1 MQIEQPLVVCAF
13 GWGKEFRL
21 YKETLYVGNRAYRL
35 ARLSAVQLKTQ
46 RTLGVTSACLE
57 LCFGRE
63 KVVLRGIAAVEDAR
77 KAAEYLV
84 SWCGEGVEARRSTR
98 DTTMGLKQLQSLQ
111 AQQAPQVLQ
120 TLPTH
125 DFHVLSTRPVDTPPV
140 YPLDDVPH
148 TGLKRGWRHELRTEH
163 LAQAEILPVVSV
175 PVRLG
180 AGECAYY
187 SSRATRCGE
196 LIRETLRS
204 TFPALDHGL
213 LILTD
218 RRLLFIGRKSQLVLD
233 YVHLRHITRL
243 EGALAFDADHWQK
256 RAIFTI
262 PQPDLCAARLEAILQ
277 AQTTANLP
285 GTGPIS
291 PRAIGQRDIAQQGQR
306 VVSERVSIHEV

>member
-35 ARLSAVQLKTQ
+35 GRLRAVQLKTQ
-46 RTLGVTSACLE
+46 RTMGVASACLE
-57 LCFGRE
+57 LRFGRE
-63 KVVLRGIAAVEDAR
+63 KVMLRGIAAVEDAR
-77 KAAEYLV
+77 RAAEYLV
-84 SWCGEGVEARRSTR
+84 SWCGEGGEARRSTR
-98 DTTMGLKQLQSLQ
+98 DVTMPLKHSQM
-111 AQQAPQVLQ
+111 PQ

-125 DFHVLSTRPVDTPPV
+125 KFHEQATRPVDTPPV
-140 YPLDDVPH
+140 YPLKEAPLA
-148 TGLKRGWRHELRTEH
+148 GLRQGWRHELKTEH
-163 LAQAEILPVVSV
+163 LAQAEVLPVVNV

-180 AGECAYY
+180 DGECAYY

-204 TFPALDHGL
+204 TFPAQDHGL

-233 YVHLRHITRL
+233 YVHLRHISRL
-243 EGALAFDADHWQK
+243 EGALAFEADHWQK
-256 RAIFTI
+256 RAIFTM

-277 AQTTANLP
+277 AQTTAHLP

-291 PRAIGQRDIAQQGQR
+291 PRAIGQGHGQQ
-306 VVSERVSIHEV
+306 VSERVSIQ